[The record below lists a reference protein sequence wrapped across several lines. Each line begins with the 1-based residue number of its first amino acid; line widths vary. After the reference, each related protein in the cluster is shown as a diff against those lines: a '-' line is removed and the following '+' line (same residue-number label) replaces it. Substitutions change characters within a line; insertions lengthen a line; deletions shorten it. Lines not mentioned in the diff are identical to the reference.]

1 MSEQEPQT
9 EERQE
14 ATDAQ
19 FDALAEDVFR
29 RFKKMF
35 EELSR

>member
-1 MSEQEPQT
+1 MSEQKPQT

-19 FDALAEDVFR
+19 LDALAEDVFR
-29 RFKKMF
+29 RFEKMF